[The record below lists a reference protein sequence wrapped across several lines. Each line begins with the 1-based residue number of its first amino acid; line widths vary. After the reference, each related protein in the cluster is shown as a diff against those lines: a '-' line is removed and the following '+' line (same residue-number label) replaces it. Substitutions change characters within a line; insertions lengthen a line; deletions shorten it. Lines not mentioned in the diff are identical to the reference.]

1 MALLSAC
8 VGYRTPLDEA
18 DRPDA
23 KVDTHLGCTP
33 DTVTL
38 SRARPTVM
46 FVLDRSTSMA
56 TRMNNGRGAQTRWEA
71 LASALSTVLPPV
83 DKSLAIGALLFPDLS
98 TSTPNC
104 SVPTQAELPPATGNV
119 TNLTRLMNAY
129 PPDGSTPTASAI
141 DVAARYLLS
150 LRTATTAR
158 ALVLAT
164 DGGPDCNAGLNP
176 RTCHCLTTTG
186 NSGCASTLQCLDDD
200 RTVQT
205 IAGYHEQGLPTY
217 VIGLGNQGDAELDD
231 ALNAMA
237 IAGGRPQRDG
247 GPSFYPTS
255 SSEDL
260 NAALSAIRDQVGAC
274 TYLTSAIP
282 DHDGAMVIHQ
292 GGAEIPPEQWT
303 WGDKSNGEI
312 LLLGDACQALSN
324 SQPSA
329 LTATLACTDD

>member
-1 MALLSAC
+1 
-8 VGYRTPLDEA
+8 
-18 DRPDA
+18 
-23 KVDTHLGCTP
+23 
-33 DTVTL
+33 
-38 SRARPTVM
+38 M

-56 TRMNNGRGAQTRWEA
+56 ARMSSGQGAQTRWEA
-71 LASALSTVLPPV
+71 LSSALSTVLPPV
-83 DKSLAIGALLFPDLS
+83 DKSLAIGALLFPNLS
-98 TSTPNC
+98 PSTPNC
-104 SVPTQAELPPATGNV
+104 SVPSQAELPPATGNV
-119 TNLTRLMNAY
+119 ASLTRLMNAY

-164 DGGPDCNAGLNP
+164 DGGPDCNAALSP

-186 NSGCASTLQCLDDD
+186 NNGCASALQCLDDD

-205 IAGYHEQGLPTY
+205 IAGFQAQGLPTY
-217 VIGLGNQGDAELDD
+217 VIGLGNQGDVELDD

-274 TYLTSAIP
+274 TFLTSSVP
-282 DHDGAMVIHQ
+282 NHDGAMVIHE
-292 GGAEIPPEQWT
+292 GNAEIPPEQWI

-312 LLLGDACQALSN
+312 LLLGEACRALGN
-324 SQPSA
+324 AQTPT